1 MARIRVNVVWSDSPL
16 GSWTLP
22 VTVSETLLVTA
33 VVDCECC
40 VGAGNAASN
49 GEGCCT
55 GAGAGEDCAGFLVV
69 LWFGGNVGGG
79 AFWIATPPADGV
91 GGAATIP
98 GGIGTRGSLLV
109 LLVVVLAAALI
120 LN

>member
-1 MARIRVNVVWSDSPL
+1 M
-16 GSWTLP
+16 
-22 VTVSETLLVTA
+22 TA

-69 LWFGGNVGGG
+69 LWFCGNVGGG